1 MRQTQANLLL
11 LNARVLDLETTLE
24 PAPVSLQGV
33 AINGGIIAGVGS
45 KGGVS
50 GLAGPG
56 AKVIDCGGKALM
68 PGLVDAHC
76 HLLALAASLL
86 GMDCG
91 PRNIS
96 SIQQLQQMV
105 FRQAGETPPGRWVRG
120 FGYDDTTLAEG
131 RHPNR
136 WDLDPVSP
144 DHPVRLDHRSG
155 HASVLNSRAL
165 ELVGITQDTPGP
177 VEGII
182 DRDPISGTPTGLL
195 LEMADYLRLRVKPS
209 RDQAEFH
216 KGVTLLNRQLLEY
229 GITSAHD
236 AGPSNGPDRWQTFQE
251 LQSSG
256 LLSCR
261 IVMMAGATSLQD
273 FHQFG
278 LGFGHGDEWLRLG
291 HAKIML
297 SLTTGFLQPEIA
309 GLEEIVREA
318 HAAGFPVAIHAVEQ
332 EAVAAATRVLSHE
345 PRPRRI
351 ASGRDRIEHC
361 AECPAELI
369 DHVVR
374 SGAAVVTQPGL
385 IYWNGDSYRA
395 NVEPGLLPHLY
406 PAGAL
411 LRAGVTLAF
420 GSDAPV
426 TDPNPWPAIYSA
438 VTRRTIS
445 GAGLIGGDSQASV
458 DQGVSQS
465 VSVRDALRMYTGSG
479 AAAAALGGRHPG
491 IRAGDPADLVLL
503 DADPARVDETGL
515 KNIRA
520 VMTIIGGRVAWEV

>member
-1 MRQTQANLLL
+1 MRQTKANLLL
-11 LNARVLDLETTLE
+11 LNVRVLDLETKLE
-24 PAPVSLQGV
+24 PAPVNPLAV
-33 AINGGIIAGVGS
+33 AIKDGTIAGVAS
-45 KGGVS
+45 KDEVS

-56 AKVIDCGGKALM
+56 ASVVDCGGKALM

-86 GMDCG
+86 GIDCG
-91 PRNIS
+91 PRNVS

-105 FRQAGETPPGRWVRG
+105 HRQVRETPPGRWVRG
-120 FGYDDTTLAEG
+120 FGYDDTALVEG

-165 ELVGITQDTPGP
+165 ELAGINDETPDP

-182 DRDPISGTPTGLL
+182 DRDPASGKPTGLL
-195 LEMADYLRLRVKPS
+195 LEMADYLRLRVGPS
-209 RDQAEFH
+209 RDKTEFQI
-216 KGVTLLNRQLLEY
+216 GVKSLNRKLLEY

-236 AGPSNGPDRWQTFQE
+236 AGPSNGLDRWQTFQE
-251 LQSSG
+251 LKSSG
-256 LLSCR
+256 LLSSR
-261 IVMMAGATSLQD
+261 IVMMAGASNLQE
-273 FHQFG
+273 FQQSN
-278 LGFGHGDEWLRLG
+278 LGFGYEDDGLRIG
-291 HAKIML
+291 QAKIML
-297 SLTTGFLQPEIA
+297 TSTTGSLHPGTAE
-309 GLEEIVREA
+309 LEEMVREA

-332 EAVAAATRVLSHE
+332 EAVAAASSVLTNQGM
-345 PRPRRI
+345 PRGI
-351 ASGRDRIEHC
+351 GAGRDRIEHC
-361 AECPAELI
+361 SECPAELI
-369 DHVVR
+369 DQVAR

-385 IYWNGDSYRA
+385 IYWNGDSYLA

-411 LRAGVTLAF
+411 HRSGVPLAF

-438 VTRRTIS
+438 VTRRTSS
-445 GAGLIGGDSQASV
+445 GTALPRKDNQASL
-458 DQGVSQS
+458 DQRVP
-465 VSVRDALRMYTGSG
+465 VRDALRMYTSAGGS
-479 AAAAALGGRHPG
+479 AAKFGGIHSG
-491 IRAGDPADLVLL
+491 IKAGYPADLVLL
-503 DADPARVDETGL
+503 EADPTRVDEDSL

-520 VMTIIGGRVAWEV
+520 VMTIIGGKVAWEG

>member
-1 MRQTQANLLL
+1 MQANLLL
-11 LNARVLDLETTLE
+11 LNARVLDLETKLE
-24 PAPVSLQGV
+24 PAPVSRQ
-33 AINGGIIAGVGS
+33 AIAIKDGTIAGVGS
-45 KGGVS
+45 KRGAS
-50 GLAGPG
+50 ALAGPR
-56 AKVIDCGGKALM
+56 AKVIDCGGMALM

-86 GMDCG
+86 GTDCG
-91 PRNIS
+91 PRNVS

-105 FRQAGETPPGRWVRG
+105 SRQTGETPSGRWVRG

-136 WDLDPVSP
+136 WDLDPVSLG
-144 DHPVRLDHRSG
+144 HPVRLDHRSG

-165 ELVGITQDTPGP
+165 ELVGITRDTPDP
-177 VEGII
+177 VEGVI
-182 DRDPISGTPTGLL
+182 DRDPTSGTPTGLL

-209 RDQAEFH
+209 RDEAEF
-216 KGVTLLNRQLLEY
+216 KNGVTRLDRRLLEY

-261 IVMMAGATSLQD
+261 IVMMAGASRLQD
-273 FHQFG
+273 FQESG
-278 LGFGHGDEWLRLG
+278 LGFGHGDDWLRIG

-297 SLTTGFLQPEIA
+297 TLTTGSLQPGRA
-309 GLEEIVREA
+309 GLEEMALEA

-332 EAVAAATRVLSHE
+332 EAVAAAVRALSNEALPH
-345 PRPRRI
+345 RI

-361 AECPAELI
+361 SECPAELI
-369 DHVVR
+369 DHVAR

-411 LRAGVTLAF
+411 HRAGVTLAF

-445 GAGLIGGDSQASV
+445 GTALTGDDSRASLG
-458 DQGVSQS
+458 QG
-465 VSVRDALRMYTGSG
+465 VSVRDALRMYTGGG
-479 AAAAALGGRHPG
+479 ATAANFGGRYPG

-503 DADPARVDETGL
+503 DADPTRVDEAGL

-520 VMTIIGGRVAWEV
+520 VMTIIGGRVAWEA